1 MEVQDF
7 LLEIG
12 VEEIP
17 ASYISPAMQKLQTAL
32 TAQLRDAKLSYA
44 RLDTYSTP
52 RRFALVLQ
60 GLQKKQQDEI
70 IERVGPSKA
79 MAYDAAGNLT
89 KAAQGFLRS
98 AKASPDDIV
107 IKDTPKGEKIAL
119 RMQRIGQPAAQLLP
133 TFIKKAVETIS
144 FPKTMRWDLMQ
155 TSFARPV
162 RWIVAMLDAD
172 VIPVSLFGITAGAT
186 TYGNRYANLE
196 NSTTIASVHDYEAAL
211 GRVLVIAHREKRKE
225 SIRSQID
232 ALFASRTDAV
242 IPDERLLDVVT
253 DLVEFPTA
261 VIGTFDKRYLELP
274 SKIIVS
280 TLSQH
285 QKYFA
290 IQDAAGH
297 LVNGFVFIS
306 NGDPAHSELIRRGN
320 EKVITARL
328 EDAEFYFKQDTSIP
342 LADFVPRLADVTF
355 QAQLGSL
362 LEKTTRV
369 KAITAS
375 MLDEMKAEEQ
385 LREDA
390 LRTAYL
396 CKADLVTGMLGEKEF
411 TKLQGYIGM
420 NYARSSGENPQVCQ
434 GIYEHYM
441 PRGQKDSLPRSVVGM
456 LVAVADK
463 LDTVCGIIGVGLI
476 PTGSADPFALR
487 RAANGVVQ
495 ILDALPW
502 AIDIQKLIDV
512 AFTLLAPKLP
522 EENANRSVVI
532 DFFQQRIEWLL
543 KNAGIEYDVIA
554 SVVHMPYRD
563 ISDLKRRGLDV
574 QTFKQRDDFIKLVL
588 GFKRVSNIIADV
600 RSGGEVNESLLV
612 EPAEQALYA
621 ELGQLR
627 SRIQPKLN
635 ARKYAE
641 VMEEL
646 VQFGAVIDRFFD
658 DVLVNVEAE
667 EVRKNRYALLA
678 EIRRLFLHVADL
690 AQIVISENNVK

>member
-1 MEVQDF
+1 
-7 LLEIG
+7 
-12 VEEIP
+12 
-17 ASYISPAMQKLQTAL
+17 
-32 TAQLRDAKLSYA
+32 
-44 RLDTYSTP
+44 
-52 RRFALVLQ
+52 
-60 GLQKKQQDEI
+60 
-70 IERVGPSKA
+70 
-79 MAYDAAGNLT
+79 
-89 KAAQGFLRS
+89 
-98 AKASPDDIV
+98 
-107 IKDTPKGEKIAL
+107 
-119 RMQRIGQPAAQLLP
+119 
-133 TFIKKAVETIS
+133 
-144 FPKTMRWDLMQ
+144 
-155 TSFARPV
+155 
-162 RWIVAMLDAD
+162 
-172 VIPVSLFGITAGAT
+172 
-186 TYGNRYANLE
+186 
-196 NSTTIASVHDYEAAL
+196 
-211 GRVLVIAHREKRKE
+211 
-225 SIRSQID
+225 
-232 ALFASRTDAV
+232 
-242 IPDERLLDVVT
+242 
-253 DLVEFPTA
+253 
-261 VIGTFDKRYLELP
+261 
-274 SKIIVS
+274 
-280 TLSQH
+280 
-285 QKYFA
+285 
-290 IQDAAGH
+290 
-297 LVNGFVFIS
+297 
-306 NGDPAHSELIRRGN
+306 
-320 EKVITARL
+320 
-328 EDAEFYFKQDTSIP
+328 
-342 LADFVPRLADVTF
+342 
-355 QAQLGSL
+355 
-362 LEKTTRV
+362 
-369 KAITAS
+369 
-375 MLDEMKAEEQ
+375 
-385 LREDA
+385 
-390 LRTAYL
+390 
-396 CKADLVTGMLGEKEF
+396 
-411 TKLQGYIGM
+411 M
-420 NYARSSGENPQVCQ
+420 NYARISGENPQVCQ